1 MLWSGELTL
10 YSMLMLH
17 LSFILFYNLQVK
29 KAQFGH
35 FKKYGVNPKKK
46 MKSFLVTRNALL
58 HPGKKAIDTIDK
70 KKVRMFQMRRLQH
83 LSSLRYLSINCSRL
97 GNSNDGATSKA
108 FLGGGKGVCVT

>member
-1 MLWSGELTL
+1 MVRGTSTILNVDVTFEF
-10 YSMLMLH
+10 H
-17 LSFILFYNLQVK
+17 FILLQVK

-70 KKVRMFQMRRLQH
+70 KKRSNVSDGMTATTVFFALFINKLQ
-83 LSSLRYLSINCSRL
+83 
-97 GNSNDGATSKA
+97 
-108 FLGGGKGVCVT
+108 

>member
-1 MLWSGELTL
+1 MLRSGELTL
-10 YSMLMLH
+10 YSMLMLR

-70 KKVRMFQMRRLQH
+70 KKKLECFR
-83 LSSLRYLSINCSRL
+83 
-97 GNSNDGATSKA
+97 
-108 FLGGGKGVCVT
+108 

>member
-1 MLWSGELTL
+1 
-10 YSMLMLH
+10 MLMLH

-70 KKVRMFQMRRLQH
+70 KKKLECFRWDDCNICLLYVIYQ
-83 LSSLRYLSINCSRL
+83 
-97 GNSNDGATSKA
+97 
-108 FLGGGKGVCVT
+108 